1 LSLDDLWKNVSYMK
15 LIEKKVPVDELKPGM
30 YVSSL
35 DRPWLDTP
43 FLVQGFMVSGQ
54 KDIEDLSQYCE
65 YVIVDMGLSRIFADK
80 DELSNFNNITR
91 NDLSSFFP
99 SRKLR
104 AYTDTTDISSEL
116 VSAREVMKNFGATV
130 TDIFTRISEGDALDV
145 GELRLSIEPMVESI
159 TRNPDACIWLTRLRN
174 LDDYTFNHS
183 ISASVWA
190 TALGRHIGLPK
201 SDLQTLAVGVTLF
214 DIGKMN
220 IPRELLLKESRLS
233 DDEFELIKSHV
244 EFGVQKLRESGGVN
258 NTVIDIVAYHHER
271 FNGAGYPN
279 GLAGVEIPVF
289 ARIAAIADCYD
300 AMTSLRPYAP
310 AISPSQA
317 IKKLYEWRDI
327 DFQSELVEEFIQS
340 IGIYP
345 AGTVVELSNGEVG
358 VVLSEYRTRR
368 LRPKIIQLLDS
379 DKNPLHTV
387 KVIDLFKVTHDEHG
401 NSLEIID
408 ALEPDAYGLK
418 LDSLNV

>member
-1 LSLDDLWKNVSYMK
+1 MK
-15 LIEKKVPVDELKPGM
+15 LIEKKVRVDELKEGM
-30 YVSSL
+30 YISSL

-54 KDIEDLSQYCE
+54 KDIEELSQYCE
-65 YVIVDMGLSRIFADK
+65 YVIVDMGLSTIIAD
-80 DELSNFNNITR
+80 DELNNLNSITR
-91 NDLSSFFP
+91 NDLSSSFP

-104 AYTDTTDISSEL
+104 AYTDTTDIASEL
-116 VSAREVMKNFGATV
+116 VSARKVMTGFGETV
-130 TDIFTRISEGDALDV
+130 STIFGRLRDGEALDV

-159 TRNPDACIWLTRLRN
+159 IRNPDACIWLTRLRN
-174 LDDYTFNHS
+174 LDDYTYNHS
-183 ISASVWA
+183 ISSSVWA

-201 SDLQTLAVGVTLF
+201 ADLQTLAVGVTLF

-220 IPRELLLKESRLS
+220 MPQELLLKESRLS
-233 DDEFELIKSHV
+233 ADEFELIKTHV
-244 EFGVQKLRESGGVN
+244 EFGVQSLRESGGVN
-258 NTVIDIVAYHHER
+258 NTVIDIVAFHHER
-271 FNGAGYPN
+271 FNGGGYPN

-300 AMTSLRPYAP
+300 AMTSVRPYAS

-327 DFQSELVEEFIQS
+327 DFQSELVEEFIQA

-345 AGTVVELSNGEVG
+345 AGTVVELSNGDVG

-387 KVIDLFKVTHDEHG
+387 KVIDLFKVTHDENG
-401 NSLEIID
+401 NFLEIID

-418 LDSLNV
+418 LDTLNL